1 MNEPIML
8 TALDL
13 DYQGQGV
20 CRYQDKVVFVK
31 GMLKGETGLVRLLK
45 DKKSYFIGELLNLK
59 TRSNQRVDVSNPD
72 DLHYAPLLHL
82 SVPAQLEWQ
91 QKITEETFRKIAKM
105 DVSIDPILY
114 DKRDLGYRNKITL
127 HVVKTDRLKIGVFAP
142 QSHRLYPVKQMVLA
156 ENVIQKTLDKL
167 NEIFQIIALQDD
179 TLKHITIRSHQQK
192 VMIIFSTTQKT
203 WIEKDTILAHL
214 NLPFI
219 TSIYQNILETDFE
232 NMGKDSIRLYG
243 EEAIDIHF
251 GGLKYPLKPGA
262 FFQVNTPVALKMY
275 EKVKTLITG
284 RSVIDAYAGM
294 ASIGQFISS
303 AVDQVYAIES
313 NHDAVESALISIENN
328 QINNVEVIE
337 NDVALAIEQYLSK
350 VDTIV
355 FDPPRSGLDDTTK
368 ALLLEKPVSEIIY
381 VSCDLKT
388 LVRDIN
394 TLKTIYKV
402 TSVTPVKMFFHTVE
416 TETIVRL
423 EMNK

>member
-1 MNEPIML
+1 ML

-31 GMLKGETGLVRLLK
+31 GMLKGETGLVRILK

-59 TRSNQRVDVSNPD
+59 TRSNQRVDVENPD

-82 SVPAQLEWQ
+82 SISAQLEWQ

-114 DKRDLGYRNKITL
+114 DKRDLGYRNKITV
-127 HVVKTDRLKIGVFAP
+127 HIQKQDRLKIGVFAQ
-142 QSHRLYPVKQMVLA
+142 QSHRLYPIKHMILA
-156 ENVIQKTLDKL
+156 ADVIQKTLDKL
-167 NEIFQIIALQDD
+167 NEIFQIVSLQDD
-179 TLKHITIRSHQQK
+179 SLKHITIRSHQQK
-192 VMIIFSTTQKT
+192 VMLIFSTTQKT
-203 WIEKDTILAHL
+203 WVEKDIILSHL

-232 NMGKDSIRLYG
+232 NLGKESILLYG
-243 EEAIDIHF
+243 EESLEINF
-251 GGLKYPLKPGA
+251 GGLKFPVKPGA

-275 EKVKTLITG
+275 EKVKALITG
-284 RSVIDAYAGM
+284 KNVIDAYAGM

-303 AVDQVYAIES
+303 DVLQVYAIES
-313 NHDAVESALISIENN
+313 NHEAVESAKLSIVNN
-328 QINNVEVIE
+328 QINNVSVIE
-337 NDVALAIEQYLSK
+337 NDVSSAIEQYLSK
-350 VDTIV
+350 SDTIV

-368 ALLLEKPVSEIIY
+368 AMLLEKPVSEIIY

-423 EMNK
+423 EKM